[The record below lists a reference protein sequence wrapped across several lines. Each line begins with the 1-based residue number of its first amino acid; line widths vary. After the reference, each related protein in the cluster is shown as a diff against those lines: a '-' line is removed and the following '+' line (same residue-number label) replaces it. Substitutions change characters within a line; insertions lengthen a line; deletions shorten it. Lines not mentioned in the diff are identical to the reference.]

1 MAKLTETVKHLII
14 INVLFF
20 IATYVLKTR
29 GINLEDYLALFFIKN
44 PMFQPWQFVTTMFM
58 HASVNHILFNML
70 ALWMF
75 GSPLEEMW
83 GKNKFLFY
91 YFSTG
96 IGASLIYTLANYLQF
111 QPVFDALLSS
121 GLQESEILNILKTG
135 QYNTSILERVSAES
149 LSSLYQIFNTPAV
162 GASGAIMGLLVGFG
176 MLFPNAELMLLFF
189 PVPVKA
195 KYFIPVL
202 IGLDV
207 FSGLTGVSVFSPN
220 NTAYWAH
227 IGGALIGLLMMLY
240 WKRIQ
245 FDKNRWN

>member
-1 MAKLTETVKHLII
+1 
-14 INVLFF
+14 
-20 IATYVLKTR
+20 
-29 GINLEDYLALFFIKN
+29 
-44 PMFQPWQFVTTMFM
+44 
-58 HASVNHILFNML
+58 ML

-83 GKNKFLFY
+83 GKNKFLFF
-91 YFSTG
+91 YFSAG

-111 QPVFDALLSS
+111 QPTFNALLSG
-121 GLQESEILNILKTG
+121 GLQESEIFKILSTG
-135 QYNTSILERVSAES
+135 QYDTSILEFVSAES
-149 LSSLYQIFNTPAV
+149 LTSLYQTFNTPAV

-176 MLFPNAELMLLFF
+176 MLFPNSELMLLFF

-207 FSGLTGVSVFSPN
+207 FSGLTGVSIFSPG

-227 IGGALIGLLMMLY
+227 IGGALIGLLIMLY
-240 WKRIQ
+240 WKRTQ